1 MTVSADMKPRDRER
15 IPRALLRAM
24 LALVLIT
31 LAGVTAL
38 RLAGVPPI
46 AQPPEAAVAER
57 ARVVLSGTA
66 GQGVDVRDPE
76 SDEVLTRL
84 APGKDGFVGGV
95 IRVLEF
101 ERDRHGITGN
111 PPVDLIRWD
120 DGRYSLF
127 DPATGW
133 RMEFQGFGQEN
144 LAQVARL
151 LSTMSDRREE
161 SDD

>member
-1 MTVSADMKPRDRER
+1 MTTSAGMKSSERER
-15 IPRALLRAM
+15 VPRALLRGM

-38 RLAGVPPI
+38 RVAGVPPI
-46 AQPPEAAVAER
+46 AQPPEATVVER
-57 ARVVLSGTA
+57 VSVVLEGTA
-66 GQGVDVRDPE
+66 GEGVDVRDAE
-76 SDEVLTRL
+76 SGRVLTRL
-84 APGKDGFVGGV
+84 EAGKDGFVGGV

-101 ERDRHGITGN
+101 EREKHDVAGN

-120 DGRYSLF
+120 DGRASLF

-133 RMEFQGFGQEN
+133 RMEFQGFGKEN

-151 LSTMSDRREE
+151 LSTVPDR
-161 SDD
+161 